1 MCVIDALQLRI
12 KCGQRNFA
20 VHKVCFQLCVRNN
33 SQARQARSFILL
45 IHVIY
50 WRSFAANACFN
61 KRWHDYRTLL
71 CLSLAFAFVCVLDI
85 ELTVSLSLSLYLHL
99 SPSAR
104 AHCICV
110 DAFFLSAP
118 HCSILAI
125 LLIFIWFELSIS
137 TRHIPIRKERLFM
150 VTTTTSA
157 SSLFSCYTLFALKIL
172 CFDLLRLD
180 SFPFDLSNSLYD
192 CAMFVRLCVIVIVI
206 SWVNDWIYDLYA
218 IISIITHV

>member
-85 ELTVSLSLSLYLHL
+85 ELTVPLSLSLYLHL

-110 DAFFLSAP
+110 DAFF
-118 HCSILAI
+118 
-125 LLIFIWFELSIS
+125 
-137 TRHIPIRKERLFM
+137 
-150 VTTTTSA
+150 
-157 SSLFSCYTLFALKIL
+157 
-172 CFDLLRLD
+172 
-180 SFPFDLSNSLYD
+180 
-192 CAMFVRLCVIVIVI
+192 
-206 SWVNDWIYDLYA
+206 
-218 IISIITHV
+218 